1 MGNVINTNVKALMA
15 SNALNKNGRVQQNV
29 MESLSTGKSINRA
42 SDNAAGLSI
51 RETMT
56 AQINGLNAAVKNAND
71 AISMLQTA
79 DGALNET
86 SSMLQRMRELAV
98 LSVNDTYSA
107 TQKTAMNTEY
117 GQLSSEITRIS
128 EQTQWNGMAL
138 LTGSGGLN
146 TPASNSVGQFTF
158 QVGANNAQTVS
169 VAILNMAI
177 SAGTHLT
184 PATSMLGGL
193 SAASTIATA
202 ALAATAITALDV
214 ALTNLNTQRSTIGA
228 TVNRLTHAVDNLTN
242 VAQNTSDSR
251 SKVEDTDY
259 AAATSELARTQ
270 IIAQAATAILAQANQ
285 QPQSVLSLLK

>member
-56 AQINGLNAAVKNAND
+56 AQINGLGAAIKNAND
-71 AISMLQTA
+71 GVSQLQTA
-79 DGALNET
+79 DGALSEV
-86 SSMLQRMRELAV
+86 SSMFQRMRELAV
-98 LSVNDTYSA
+98 LSVNDTYSS
-107 TQKTAMNTEY
+107 TQKTAMSTEFN
-117 GQLSSEITRIS
+117 QLSAEVTRIS
-128 EQTQWNGMAL
+128 EQTQWNGMLVLAGNGAVSA
-138 LTGSGGLN
+138 TATS
-146 TPASNSVGQFTF
+146 TYTY
-158 QVGANNAQTVS
+158 QVGANTAQTVAVTIPVMSIGQFS
-169 VAILNMAI
+169 VTAD
-177 SAGTHLT
+177 S
-184 PATSMLGGL
+184 
-193 SAASTIATA
+193 IATA
-202 ALAATAITALDV
+202 VGATSAIADLDGSIS
-214 ALTNLNTQRSTIGA
+214 LLNGYRSTIGG
-228 TVNRLTHAVDNLTN
+228 TINRLEHAIDNLTN
-242 VAQNTSDSR
+242 VQQNATDSR

>member
-56 AQINGLNAAVKNAND
+56 SQINGLGAAIKNAND
-71 AISMLQTA
+71 GISQLQTA
-79 DGALNET
+79 DGALNEVST
-86 SSMLQRMRELAV
+86 MFQRMRELAV
-98 LSVNDTYSA
+98 LSVNDTYSS
-107 TQKTAMNTEY
+107 TQKTAMSTEFN
-117 GQLSSEITRIS
+117 QLSAEITRIS
-128 EQTQWNGMAL
+128 EQTQWNGMLVLAGNGAVSA
-138 LTGSGGLN
+138 TATS
-146 TPASNSVGQFTF
+146 TYTF
-158 QVGANNAQTVS
+158 QVGANTAQTIAVTIPVMSIGQFS
-169 VAILNMAI
+169 V
-177 SAGTHLT
+177 T
-184 PATSMLGGL
+184 GG
-193 SAASTIATA
+193 TIATA
-202 ALAATAITALDV
+202 VGATSAIAALDDS
-214 ALTNLNTQRSTIGA
+214 LSELNGYRSTIGG
-228 TVNRLTHAVDNLTN
+228 TINRLTHAIDNLTN
-242 VAQNTSDSR
+242 VQQNATDSR

>member
-42 SDNAAGLSI
+42 SDNAAGLLI

-71 AISMLQTA
+71 SISMLQTA

-98 LSVNDTYSA
+98 LSVNDTYSS
-107 TQKTAMNTEY
+107 TQKTAMSTEFN
-117 GQLSSEITRIS
+117 QLSSEIDRIS
-128 EQTQWNGMAL
+128 TQTQWNGMNV
-138 LTGSGGLN
+138 LTGSGGLFSGVG
-146 TPASNSVGQFTF
+146 SNGQFTF
-158 QVGANNAQTVS
+158 QVGANTTQTIS
-169 VAILNMAI
+169 VTIGNMAI
-177 SAGTHLT
+177 
-184 PATSMLGGL
+184 ATSLVTGIVGTMGGL
-193 SAASTIATA
+193 SGASVATA
-202 ALAATAITALDV
+202 AGATLAIAAVDVAIT
-214 ALTNLNTQRSTIGA
+214 TLNSQRSTIGA
-228 TVNRLTHAVDNLTN
+228 MVNRLTHAVDNLTN
-242 VAQNTSDSR
+242 VAQNAADSR

>member
-56 AQINGLNAAVKNAND
+56 AQINGLGSAIKNAND
-71 AISMLQTA
+71 AVSQLQTA
-79 DGALNET
+79 DGALNEVST
-86 SSMLQRMRELAV
+86 MFQRMRELAV
-98 LSVNDTYSA
+98 LSVNDTYSS
-107 TQKTAMNTEY
+107 TQKTAMNTEFA
-117 GQLSSEITRIS
+117 QLGAEITRIS
-128 EQTQWNGMAL
+128 AQTQWNGMYMLA
-138 LTGSGGLN
+138 GSGGGGGG
-146 TPASNSVGQFTF
+146 TATSIYTF
-158 QVGANNAQTVS
+158 QVGANNAQTLTVTIPS
-169 VAILNMAI
+169 MALTEF
-177 SAGTHLT
+177 SATGDTITTAVL
-184 PATSMLGGL
+184 ATSAIADLDGSL
-193 SAASTIATA
+193 SE
-202 ALAATAITALDV
+202 
-214 ALTNLNTQRSTIGA
+214 LNGYRSTIGA
-228 TVNRLTHAVDNLTN
+228 TINRLEHAIDNLTN
-242 VAQNTSDSR
+242 VQQNASDSR